1 MKLPKTKRTSGAC
14 QHWEEGIWSVTRWPQ
29 SYSTW
34 LSGPSLESSCCH
46 MCLNCM
52 VILATFPKMCMQSVH
67 SGPGQPLA
75 LKREGIPALSGT
87 TTKDYLYSS
96 CTPWHLL
103 YCIMLFMLFYVM
115 LFMLF
120 EAGMDVALCH
130 LPPHSPMADVIF
142 DHSVFPTEPRLD
154 LNIFSTHTPGSHY
167 QLANQMAVACD
178 MKPVFH
184 PNSDGQLSE
193 GQEPCLLHLCNPYS
207 TYPVSDTESNLD

>member
-1 MKLPKTKRTSGAC
+1 
-14 QHWEEGIWSVTRWPQ
+14 
-29 SYSTW
+29 
-34 LSGPSLESSCCH
+34 
-46 MCLNCM
+46 MCLNCT
-52 VILATFPKMCMQSVH
+52 VILVTFPKMCMQSVH
-67 SGPGQPLA
+67 SGPGQPLS

-87 TTKDYLYSS
+87 TTKYYLYSS
-96 CTPWHLL
+96 CAPWHLL

-120 EAGMDVALCH
+120 EAGMEVALCH
-130 LPPHSPMADVIF
+130 LPPHSPMIDVIF

-184 PNSDGQLSE
+184 PNSDGQLFE
-193 GQEPCLLHLCNPYS
+193 GQEPCLLHLCIPYS
-207 TYPVSDTESNLD
+207 TYSCLRYRKLPRLIFHSRTLIYIHQTFPNNVGIQNQIRLGLPPPES